1 MPVLS
6 VTDITKSY
14 GVTPILDKVSFHVE
28 AGEKIGVIGVN
39 GAGKTTLMNILA
51 GKEKADSGNV
61 FMAGDTTLGF
71 LEQQDHF
78 DDDSTLLEETSRIYR
93 KFTRMESELSEL
105 SQRITLAAEQA
116 GSAPGGAEANNCP
129 GGFAEQAS
137 SDYDD
142 LLRRYGDLQ
151 ERYSAEGGFTYKS
164 EMRGILTS
172 MAFDE
177 SFYNKRIGTLSG
189 GERTRLALACLL
201 MEKPDILLLD
211 EPTNHLDIG
220 MLKWLE
226 QFLKAYRGAILIVSH
241 DRYFL
246 DQIAQRIFEIENHKL
261 RIYNGNYTVFAEK
274 KRQIREADLRAYN
287 KQQDEIRRQEDII
300 RKFKERGTEHLARRA
315 ASREKK
321 LDAME
326 LIEKPDAAPGTLK
339 IQFHQKYK
347 SGNDIFIAED
357 LAMSFV
363 DRGIPGGGEAD
374 RRGEPSGGARWSGG
388 STVDLFSGVSFDI
401 KRGERICIVG
411 SNGIGKTT
419 LLRIL
424 SGELD
429 PTGGYLKRGVNLDIG
444 YYDQRQERLN
454 PANTVIDEIYDTF
467 RLYKESEIRA
477 FLGRFMFR
485 GDSVFTMV
493 GDLSGGEKA
502 RLALLKLMMAG
513 TNVLLLDEPT
523 NHLDIDSRE
532 VFEDAL
538 LAYPGTVIAVSHDRY
553 FLNKIATRIFEMEA
567 GGITTY
573 VGGYDYYEEKKAEIT
588 SARSYIKD
596 LRGGVGSAGA
606 GAGRNAGGASGAGL
620 KTDREG
626 LDGGEGT
633 GTSTSQSGETDIQL
647 TAAEERMLKKR
658 RQTEEKRL
666 AKKKEQLEHD
676 IESTEQQI
684 EEIQMEMCRPSVLA
698 DPARLNR
705 LDADLKDAK
714 ANLDQLYEEYM
725 EL

>member
-51 GKEKADSGNV
+51 GKEKADSGSV
-61 FMAGDTTLGF
+61 FISGDITMGF

-78 DDDSTLLEETSRIYR
+78 DDDGTLLEETKRIYR
-93 KFTRMESELSEL
+93 RFTRMESELSEL
-105 SQRITLAAEQA
+105 SQRIALASGEAEHD
-116 GSAPGGAEANNCP
+116 SA
-129 GGFAEQAS
+129 
-137 SDYDD
+137 DD
-142 LLRRYGDLQ
+142 SLLRRYGDLQ
-151 ERYSAEGGFTYKS
+151 DRYQREGGYTYRS
-164 EMRGILTS
+164 EMRGILSS
-172 MAFDE
+172 MGFDE
-177 SFYNKRIGTLSG
+177 SFYEKRIGTLSG

-226 QFLKAYRGAILIVSH
+226 QFLKSYRGAIMIVSH

-246 DQIAQRIFEIENHKL
+246 DQIAGRIFEIENHKL
-261 RIYNGNYTVFAEK
+261 RIYNGNYTAYAEK
-274 KRQIREADLRAYN
+274 KRQLREADLRAYN

-300 RKFKERGTEHLARRA
+300 RKFKERGTEHLAKRA

-326 LIEKPDAAPGTLK
+326 LIEKPDAAPGTIR

-347 SGNDIFIAED
+347 SGNDIFIADD
-357 LAMSFV
+357 LSMAFPPV
-363 DRGIPGGGEAD
+363 E
-374 RRGEPSGGARWSGG
+374 
-388 STVDLFSGVSFDI
+388 LFSGVTFDI
-401 KRGERICIVG
+401 KRGERICVVG
-411 SNGIGKTT
+411 QNGIGKTT
-419 LLRIL
+419 LLRIMN
-424 SGELD
+424 GELTQ
-429 PTGGYLKRGVNLDIG
+429 TGGYLKRGVNLDIG
-444 YYDQRQERLN
+444 YYDQRQERLD
-454 PANTVIDEIYDTF
+454 PENTVIDEIYDTF
-467 RLYKESEIRA
+467 RLYKESEIRS

-485 GDSVFTMV
+485 GDSVFTKV

-502 RLALLKLMMAG
+502 RLALLKLMMSG

-538 LAYPGTVIAVSHDRY
+538 LSYPGTIIAVSHDRY
-553 FLNKIATRIFEMEA
+553 FLNKIATRIFEIDA

-588 SARSYIKD
+588 STAQYVKN
-596 LRGGVGSAGA
+596 LRAGSGD
-606 GAGRNAGGASGAGL
+606 AGRQENGRASDAAEKG
-620 KTDREG
+620 REG
-626 LDGGEGT
+626 FDRDEEG
-633 GTSTSQSGETDIQL
+633 SENLS
-647 TAAEERMLKKR
+647 AAEQRMLVKR
-658 RQTEEKRL
+658 RQAELKRL
-666 AKKKEQLEHD
+666 ARMKEQLEHD
-676 IESTEQQI
+676 IEEAEHKI
-684 EEIQMEMCRPSVLA
+684 EEIQQEMCRPAVLA
-698 DPARLNR
+698 DPARLNK
-705 LDADLKDAK
+705 LDADLKAK
-714 ANLDQLYEEYM
+714 KDELDDLYDKYV

>member
-51 GKEKADSGNV
+51 GKEKSDSGSV
-61 FMAGDTTLGF
+61 FISSDTTMGF

-78 DDDSTLLEETSRIYR
+78 DDDSTLLEETQRIYKR
-93 KFTRMESELSEL
+93 FSRMESELSEL
-105 SQRITLAAEQA
+105 SQRITLAAEAAGSDHGTPQA
-116 GSAPGGAEANNCP
+116 G
-129 GGFAEQAS
+129 Q
-137 SDYDD
+137 DYDS

-151 ERYSAEGGFTYKS
+151 ERYSLEGGFTYKS
-164 EMRGILTS
+164 EMRGILNS

-177 SFYNKRIGTLSG
+177 SYYNKKIGTLSG

-246 DQIAQRIFEIENHKL
+246 DQIAGRIFEIENNKL
-261 RIYNGNYTVFAEK
+261 RVYNGNYTAYAEK

-300 RKFKERGTEHLARRA
+300 RRFKERGTEHLAKRA

-321 LDAME
+321 LEAMD
-326 LIEKPDAAPGTLK
+326 LIEKPDSSPGTLR

-347 SGNDIFIAED
+347 SGNDIFIADD
-357 LAMSFV
+357 LAMSF
-363 DRGIPGGGEAD
+363 R
-374 RRGEPSGGARWSGG
+374 S
-388 STVDLFSGVSFDI
+388 VDLFSGVSFDI

-411 SNGIGKTT
+411 QNGIGNTT

-424 SGELD
+424 KGELD

-444 YYDQRQERLN
+444 YYDQRQERLD
-454 PANTVIDEIYDTF
+454 PDNTVIDEIYDSF

-477 FLGRFMFR
+477 FLGRFLFR
-485 GDSVFTMV
+485 GDSVFTKV

-502 RLALLKLMMAG
+502 RLALLKIMMSG
-513 TNVLLLDEPT
+513 SNVLLLDEPT

-538 LAYPGTVIAVSHDRY
+538 LSYPGTVIAVSHDRY
-553 FLNKIATRIFEMEA
+553 FLNKISTRIFEMES
-567 GGITTY
+567 GGVNIF
-573 VGGYDYYEEKKAEIT
+573 VGGFDYYEEKKAEIT
-588 SARSYIKD
+588 STSKYIKD
-596 LRGGVGSAGA
+596 LRGIGASSGNSDGLRVSGVSSGSSNDLRGIGGTSAGSIKA
-606 GAGRNAGGASGAGL
+606 PSDKSRGDFDGVADE
-620 KTDREG
+620 DRQQ
-626 LDGGEGT
+626 
-633 GTSTSQSGETDIQL
+633 STPLS
-647 TAAEERMLKKR
+647 AAEERMLTKR

-666 AKKKEQLEHD
+666 ARKKEKLEHD
-676 IESTEQQI
+676 IESTEQEI
-684 EEIQMEMCRPSVLA
+684 EDIQAEMCRPAVLA
-698 DPARLNR
+698 DPVRLNK
-705 LDADLKDAK
+705 LDDELKEAK
-714 ANLDQLYEEYM
+714 AHLDDLYEIYM

>member
-51 GKEKADSGNV
+51 GKEKADSGSV
-61 FMAGDTTLGF
+61 FISGDITMGF

-78 DDDSTLLEETSRIYR
+78 DDDGTLLEETKRIYR
-93 KFTRMESELSEL
+93 RFTRMESELSEL
-105 SQRITLAAEQA
+105 SQRIALASGEV
-116 GSAPGGAEANNCP
+116 EH
-129 GGFAEQAS
+129 
-137 SDYDD
+137 DD
-142 LLRRYGDLQ
+142 ADDQLLRRYGDLQ
-151 ERYSAEGGFTYKS
+151 DRYQREGGYTYRS
-164 EMRGILTS
+164 EMRGILSS
-172 MAFDE
+172 MGFDE
-177 SFYNKRIGTLSG
+177 SFYEKRIGTLSG

-226 QFLKAYRGAILIVSH
+226 QFLKSYRGAIMIVSH

-246 DQIAQRIFEIENHKL
+246 DQIAGRIFEIENHKL
-261 RIYNGNYTVFAEK
+261 RIYNGNYTAYAEK
-274 KRQIREADLRAYN
+274 KRQLREADLRAYN

-300 RKFKERGTEHLARRA
+300 RKFKERGTEHLAKRA

-326 LIEKPDAAPGTLK
+326 LIEKPDAAPGTIR

-347 SGNDIFIAED
+347 SGNDIFIADD
-357 LAMSFV
+357 LSMAFPPV
-363 DRGIPGGGEAD
+363 E
-374 RRGEPSGGARWSGG
+374 
-388 STVDLFSGVSFDI
+388 LFSGVTFDI
-401 KRGERICIVG
+401 KRGERICVVG
-411 SNGIGKTT
+411 QNGIGKTT
-419 LLRIL
+419 LLRIMN
-424 SGELD
+424 GELTQ
-429 PTGGYLKRGVNLDIG
+429 TGGYLKRGVNLDIG
-444 YYDQRQERLN
+444 YYDQRQERLD
-454 PANTVIDEIYDTF
+454 PENTVIDEIYDTF
-467 RLYKESEIRA
+467 RLYKESEIRS

-485 GDSVFTMV
+485 GDSVFTKV

-502 RLALLKLMMAG
+502 RLALLKLMMSG

-538 LAYPGTVIAVSHDRY
+538 LSYPGTIIAVSHDRY
-553 FLNKIATRIFEMEA
+553 FLNKIATRIFEIDA

-588 SARSYIKD
+588 STAQYVKN
-596 LRGGVGSAGA
+596 LRAGSGD
-606 GAGRNAGGASGAGL
+606 AGRQENGRASDAAEKG
-620 KTDREG
+620 REG
-626 LDGGEGT
+626 FDRDEEESENL
-633 GTSTSQSGETDIQL
+633 S
-647 TAAEERMLKKR
+647 AAEQRMLVKR
-658 RQTEEKRL
+658 RQAELKRL
-666 AKKKEQLEHD
+666 ARMKEQLEHD
-676 IESTEQQI
+676 IEEAEHKI
-684 EEIQMEMCRPSVLA
+684 EEIQQEMCRPAVLA

-705 LDADLKDAK
+705 LDADLKAK
-714 ANLDQLYEEYM
+714 KDELDDLYDKYV

>member
-14 GVTPILDKVSFHVE
+14 GVTPILEKVSFHVE

-51 GKEKADSGNV
+51 GKEKADSGSV
-61 FMAGDTTLGF
+61 FISGDTTIGF
-71 LEQQDHF
+71 LEQQDNF

-93 KFTRMESELSEL
+93 RFTRMESELSEL
-105 SQRITLAAEQA
+105 SQRIAQA
-116 GSAPGGAEANNCP
+116 GSEAAGGAIASP
-129 GGFAEQAS
+129 GSKAGSADARRSGNSAGSAGAS
-137 SDYDD
+137 DEPAGSDS
-142 LLRRYGDLQ
+142 LLSRYGDLQ
-151 ERYSAEGGFTYKS
+151 DRYQREGGFTYRS

-172 MAFDE
+172 MGFDE
-177 SFYNKRIGTLSG
+177 SFYEKRIGTLSG

-246 DQIAQRIFEIENHKL
+246 DQIAGRIFEIENHKL
-261 RIYNGNYTVFAEK
+261 RIYTGNYTAFAEK

-300 RKFKERGTEHLARRA
+300 RKFKERGTEHLAKRA

-321 LDAME
+321 LEAMDM
-326 LIEKPDAAPGTLK
+326 IEKPDAAPGTIR

-347 SGNDIFIAED
+347 SGNDIFIAD
-357 LAMSFV
+357 NLAMSF
-363 DRGIPGGGEAD
+363 GY
-374 RRGEPSGGARWSGG
+374 
-388 STVDLFSGVSFDI
+388 VDLFSGVSFDI

-411 SNGIGKTT
+411 QNGIGKTT

-424 SGELD
+424 NGGLTPSD
-429 PTGGYLKRGVNLDIG
+429 GYLKRGVNLDIG

-454 PANTVIDEIYDTF
+454 PDNTVIDEIYDSF
-467 RLYKESEIRA
+467 RLYKESEIRG

-485 GDSVFTMV
+485 GDSVFTRV

-502 RLALLKLMMAG
+502 RLALLKLMMSG

-538 LAYPGTVIAVSHDRY
+538 LSFPGTIIAVSHDRY

-588 SARSYIKD
+588 SANQYAKN
-596 LRGGVGSAGA
+596 LGGGLSGKAA
-606 GAGRNAGGASGAGL
+606 GASGG
-620 KTDREG
+620 KDSKESQTGRE
-626 LDGGEGT
+626 DFDVIEGSDT
-633 GTSTSQSGETDIQL
+633 HL
-647 TAAEERMLKKR
+647 TAAQQRMLVKKR
-658 RQTEEKRL
+658 QAEEKRL
-666 AKKKEQLEHD
+666 ARRKEQLEHD
-676 IESTEQQI
+676 IEDAEHRI
-684 EEIQMEMCRPSVLA
+684 EEIQQEMCRPSVLA
-698 DPARLNR
+698 DPAKLNR
-705 LDADLKDAK
+705 LNADLKEKK
-714 ANLDQLYEEYM
+714 AELDDLYDEYI

>member
-6 VTDITKSY
+6 VTDITKYY
-14 GVTPILDKVSFHVE
+14 GVVPILEKVSFHVE

-51 GKEKADSGNV
+51 GKEKADSGSIFISGN
-61 FMAGDTTLGF
+61 TTMGF

-78 DDDSTLLEETSRIYR
+78 DDDSTLLEETKRIYR
-93 KFTRMESELSEL
+93 RFTRMESELSEL
-105 SQRITLAAEQA
+105 SQRIALAAE
-116 GSAPGGAEANNCP
+116 SAAADEA
-129 GGFAEQAS
+129 
-137 SDYDD
+137 

-151 ERYSAEGGFTYKS
+151 ERYSREGGFTYRS
-164 EMRGILTS
+164 EMRGILSS
-172 MAFDE
+172 MGFDE
-177 SFYNKRIGTLSG
+177 SFYEKRIGTLSG

-246 DQIAQRIFEIENHKL
+246 DQIAERIFEIENHKL
-261 RIYNGNYTVFAEK
+261 RTYSGNYTAFAEK

-300 RKFKERGTEHLARRA
+300 RKFKERGTEHLAKRA

-321 LDAME
+321 LDAMDV
-326 LIEKPDAAPGTLK
+326 IERPDAAPGTIR

-357 LAMSFV
+357 LAMRF
-363 DRGIPGGGEAD
+363 GGYGSAA
-374 RRGEPSGGARWSGG
+374 GASHSGSGYGSPAGASHSGG
-388 STVDLFSGVSFDI
+388 VDLFSGVSFDI

-411 SNGIGKTT
+411 QNGIGKTT

-424 SGELD
+424 DGELD
-429 PTGGYLKRGVNLDIG
+429 PAGGYLKRGVNLDIG
-444 YYDQRQERLN
+444 YYDQRQERLD
-454 PANTVIDEIYDTF
+454 PENTVIDEIYDSF

-485 GDSVFTMV
+485 GDSVFTRV

-502 RLALLKLMMAG
+502 RLALLKLMMSGA
-513 TNVLLLDEPT
+513 NVLLLDEPT

-538 LAYPGTVIAVSHDRY
+538 LGFPGTIIAVSHDRY

-588 SARSYIKD
+588 SANQYVKGLSSAGSAKAP
-596 LRGGVGSAGA
+596 GGSAG
-606 GAGRNAGGASGAGL
+606 GAKTSSGAGSAQGQ
-620 KTDREG
+620 TDREG
-626 LDGGEGT
+626 FD
-633 GTSTSQSGETDIQL
+633 SGKEADRPL
-647 TAAEERMLKKR
+647 TAAEQRMLVKQ
-658 RQTEEKRL
+658 RQAEEKRL
-666 AKKKEQLEHD
+666 ARKKEQLEND
-676 IESTEQQI
+676 IESTEQ
-684 EEIQMEMCRPSVLA
+684 EVEDIQQEMCLPSVLA
-698 DPARLNR
+698 DPAHLNR
-705 LDADLKDAK
+705 LDKKLKEAQAKLNDLYD
-714 ANLDQLYEEYM
+714 EYV

>member
-51 GKEKADSGNV
+51 GKEKADSGSV
-61 FMAGDTTLGF
+61 FISGDITMGF

-78 DDDSTLLEETSRIYR
+78 DDDGTLLEETKRIYR
-93 KFTRMESELSEL
+93 RFTRMESELSEL
-105 SQRITLAAEQA
+105 SQRIALASGEAEHD
-116 GSAPGGAEANNCP
+116 SA
-129 GGFAEQAS
+129 
-137 SDYDD
+137 DD
-142 LLRRYGDLQ
+142 SLLRRYGDLQ
-151 ERYSAEGGFTYKS
+151 DRYQREGGYTYRS
-164 EMRGILTS
+164 EMRGILSS
-172 MAFDE
+172 MGFDE
-177 SFYNKRIGTLSG
+177 SFYEKRIGTLSG

-226 QFLKAYRGAILIVSH
+226 QFLKSYRGAIMIVSH

-246 DQIAQRIFEIENHKL
+246 DQIAGRIFEIENHKL
-261 RIYNGNYTVFAEK
+261 RIYNGNYTAYAEK
-274 KRQIREADLRAYN
+274 KRQLREADLRAYN

-300 RKFKERGTEHLARRA
+300 RKFKERGTEHLAKRA

-326 LIEKPDAAPGTLK
+326 LIEKPDAAPGTIR

-347 SGNDIFIAED
+347 SGNDIFIADD
-357 LAMSFV
+357 LSMAFPPV
-363 DRGIPGGGEAD
+363 E
-374 RRGEPSGGARWSGG
+374 
-388 STVDLFSGVSFDI
+388 LFSGVTFDI
-401 KRGERICIVG
+401 KRGERICVVG
-411 SNGIGKTT
+411 QNGIGKTT
-419 LLRIL
+419 LLRIMN
-424 SGELD
+424 GELTQ
-429 PTGGYLKRGVNLDIG
+429 TGGYLKRGVNLDIG
-444 YYDQRQERLN
+444 YYDQRQERLD
-454 PANTVIDEIYDTF
+454 PENTVIDEIYDTF
-467 RLYKESEIRA
+467 RLYKESEIRS

-485 GDSVFTMV
+485 GDSVFTKV

-502 RLALLKLMMAG
+502 RLALLKLMMSG

-538 LAYPGTVIAVSHDRY
+538 LSYPGTIIAVSHDRY
-553 FLNKIATRIFEMEA
+553 FLNKIATRIFEIDA

-588 SARSYIKD
+588 STAQYVKN
-596 LRGGVGSAGA
+596 LRAGSGD
-606 GAGRNAGGASGAGL
+606 AGRQENGRASDAAEKG
-620 KTDREG
+620 REG
-626 LDGGEGT
+626 FDRDEEESENL
-633 GTSTSQSGETDIQL
+633 S
-647 TAAEERMLKKR
+647 AAEQRMLVKR
-658 RQTEEKRL
+658 RQAELKRL
-666 AKKKEQLEHD
+666 ARMKEQLEHD
-676 IESTEQQI
+676 IEEAEHKI
-684 EEIQMEMCRPSVLA
+684 EEIQQEMCRPAVLA
-698 DPARLNR
+698 DPARLNK
-705 LDADLKDAK
+705 LDADLKAK
-714 ANLDQLYEEYM
+714 KDELDDLYDKYV

>member
-6 VTDITKSY
+6 VTDITKYY
-14 GVTPILDKVSFHVE
+14 GVVPILEKVSFHVE

-51 GKEKADSGNV
+51 GKEKADSGSIFISGN
-61 FMAGDTTLGF
+61 TTMGF

-78 DDDSTLLEETSRIYR
+78 DDDSTLLEETKRIYR
-93 KFTRMESELSEL
+93 RFTRMESELSEL
-105 SQRITLAAEQA
+105 SQRIALAAE
-116 GSAPGGAEANNCP
+116 SAAADEA
-129 GGFAEQAS
+129 
-137 SDYDD
+137 

-151 ERYSAEGGFTYKS
+151 ERYSREGGFTYRS
-164 EMRGILTS
+164 EMRGILSS
-172 MAFDE
+172 MGFDE
-177 SFYNKRIGTLSG
+177 SFYEKRIGTLSG

-246 DQIAQRIFEIENHKL
+246 DQIAERIFEIENHKL
-261 RIYNGNYTVFAEK
+261 RAYSGNYTAFAEK

-300 RKFKERGTEHLARRA
+300 RKFKERGTEHLAKRA

-321 LDAME
+321 LDAMDV
-326 LIEKPDAAPGTLK
+326 IERPDAAPGTIR

-357 LAMSFV
+357 LAMRF
-363 DRGIPGGGEAD
+363 GGYGSAA
-374 RRGEPSGGARWSGG
+374 GASHSGSGYGSAAGAAHSGGI
-388 STVDLFSGVSFDI
+388 DLFSGVSFDI

-411 SNGIGKTT
+411 QNGIGKTT

-424 SGELD
+424 DGELD
-429 PTGGYLKRGVNLDIG
+429 PAGGYLKRGVNLDIG
-444 YYDQRQERLN
+444 YYDQRQERLD
-454 PANTVIDEIYDTF
+454 PENTVIDEIYDSF

-485 GDSVFTMV
+485 GDSVFTRV

-502 RLALLKLMMAG
+502 RLALLKLMMSGA
-513 TNVLLLDEPT
+513 NVLLLDEPT

-538 LAYPGTVIAVSHDRY
+538 LGFPGTIIAVSHDRY

-588 SARSYIKD
+588 SANQYVKGLSSA
-596 LRGGVGSAGA
+596 GSAKA
-606 GAGRNAGGASGAGL
+606 LGGSASGAQGQ
-620 KTDREG
+620 TDREG
-626 LDGGEGT
+626 FDSREEAGRP
-633 GTSTSQSGETDIQL
+633 L
-647 TAAEERMLKKR
+647 TAAEQRMLVKQ
-658 RQTEEKRL
+658 RQAEEKRL
-666 AKKKEQLEHD
+666 ARKKEQLEND
-676 IESTEQQI
+676 IESTEQ
-684 EEIQMEMCRPSVLA
+684 EVEDIQQEMCLPSVLA
-698 DPARLNR
+698 DPAHLNR
-705 LDADLKDAK
+705 LDKKLKEAQAKLNDLYD
-714 ANLDQLYEEYM
+714 EYV

>member
-14 GVTPILDKVSFHVE
+14 GVTPILEKVSFHVE

-51 GKEKADSGNV
+51 GKEKADSGSV
-61 FMAGDTTLGF
+61 FISGDTTMGF
-71 LEQQDHF
+71 LEQQDNF

-93 KFTRMESELSEL
+93 RFTRMESELSEL
-105 SQRITLAAEQA
+105 SQRIAQA
-116 GSAPGGAEANNCP
+116 GSEAAGGAEASP
-129 GGFAEQAS
+129 GSKADSADARRSGNSAGSAGV
-137 SDYDD
+137 SDEPAGSDS
-142 LLRRYGDLQ
+142 LLSRYGDLQ
-151 ERYSAEGGFTYKS
+151 DRYQREGGFTYRS

-172 MAFDE
+172 MGFDE
-177 SFYNKRIGTLSG
+177 SFYEKRIGTLSG

-246 DQIAQRIFEIENHKL
+246 DQIAGRIFEIENHKL
-261 RIYNGNYTVFAEK
+261 RIYTGNYTAFAEK

-300 RKFKERGTEHLARRA
+300 RKFKERGTEHLAKRA

-321 LDAME
+321 LEAMDM
-326 LIEKPDAAPGTLK
+326 IEKPDTAPGTIR

-347 SGNDIFIAED
+347 SGNDIFIAD
-357 LAMSFV
+357 NLAMSF
-363 DRGIPGGGEAD
+363 GY
-374 RRGEPSGGARWSGG
+374 
-388 STVDLFSGVSFDI
+388 VDLFSGVSFDI

-411 SNGIGKTT
+411 QNGIGKTT

-424 SGELD
+424 NGGLTPSD
-429 PTGGYLKRGVNLDIG
+429 GYLKRGVNLDIG

-454 PANTVIDEIYDTF
+454 PDNTVIDEIYDSF

-485 GDSVFTMV
+485 GDSVFTRV

-502 RLALLKLMMAG
+502 RLALLKLMMSG

-538 LAYPGTVIAVSHDRY
+538 LSFPGTIIAVSHDRY

-588 SARSYIKD
+588 SANQYAKN
-596 LRGGVGSAGA
+596 LGGGLSGKAA
-606 GAGRNAGGASGAGL
+606 GASGG
-620 KTDREG
+620 KDSKESQTGRE
-626 LDGGEGT
+626 DFDVIEGSDT
-633 GTSTSQSGETDIQL
+633 PL
-647 TAAEERMLKKR
+647 TAAQQRMLVKKR
-658 RQTEEKRL
+658 QAEEKRL
-666 AKKKEQLEHD
+666 ARRKEQLEHD
-676 IESTEQQI
+676 IEDAEHRI
-684 EEIQMEMCRPSVLA
+684 EEIQQEMCRPSVLA
-698 DPARLNR
+698 DPAKLNR
-705 LDADLKDAK
+705 LDADLKEKK
-714 ANLDQLYEEYM
+714 AELDDLYDEYI

>member
-51 GKEKADSGNV
+51 GKEKADSGSV
-61 FMAGDTTLGF
+61 FISGDTTMGF

-78 DDDSTLLEETSRIYR
+78 DDDSTLLEETKRIYR
-93 KFTRMESELSEL
+93 RFTRMESELSEL
-105 SQRITLAAEQA
+105 SQRIALASGEAEHD
-116 GSAPGGAEANNCP
+116 SA
-129 GGFAEQAS
+129 
-137 SDYDD
+137 DD
-142 LLRRYGDLQ
+142 SLLRRYGDLQ
-151 ERYSAEGGFTYKS
+151 DRYQREGGYTYRS
-164 EMRGILTS
+164 EMRGILSS
-172 MAFDE
+172 MGFDE
-177 SFYNKRIGTLSG
+177 SFYEKRIGTLSG

-226 QFLKAYRGAILIVSH
+226 QFLKSYRGAIMIVSH

-246 DQIAQRIFEIENHKL
+246 DQIAGRIFEIENHKL
-261 RIYNGNYTVFAEK
+261 RIYNGNYTAYAEK
-274 KRQIREADLRAYN
+274 KRQLREADLRAYN

-300 RKFKERGTEHLARRA
+300 RKFKERGTEHLAKRA

-326 LIEKPDAAPGTLK
+326 LIEKPDAAPGTIR

-347 SGNDIFIAED
+347 SGNDIFIADD
-357 LAMSFV
+357 LSMAFPPV
-363 DRGIPGGGEAD
+363 E
-374 RRGEPSGGARWSGG
+374 
-388 STVDLFSGVSFDI
+388 LFSGVTFDI
-401 KRGERICIVG
+401 KRGERICVVG
-411 SNGIGKTT
+411 QNGIGKTT
-419 LLRIL
+419 LLRIMN
-424 SGELD
+424 GELTQ
-429 PTGGYLKRGVNLDIG
+429 TGGYLKRGVNLDIG
-444 YYDQRQERLN
+444 YYDQRQERLD
-454 PANTVIDEIYDTF
+454 PENTVIDEIYDTF
-467 RLYKESEIRA
+467 RLYKESEIRS

-485 GDSVFTMV
+485 GDSVFTKV

-502 RLALLKLMMAG
+502 RLALLKLMMSG

-538 LAYPGTVIAVSHDRY
+538 LSYPGTIIAVSHDRY
-553 FLNKIATRIFEMEA
+553 FLNKIATRIFEIDA

-588 SARSYIKD
+588 STAQYVKN
-596 LRGGVGSAGA
+596 LRAGSGD
-606 GAGRNAGGASGAGL
+606 AGRQETGRASDAAEKG
-620 KTDREG
+620 REG
-626 LDGGEGT
+626 FDRDEEESENL
-633 GTSTSQSGETDIQL
+633 S
-647 TAAEERMLKKR
+647 AAEQRMLVKR
-658 RQTEEKRL
+658 RQAELKRL
-666 AKKKEQLEHD
+666 ARMKEQLEHD
-676 IESTEQQI
+676 IEEAEHKI
-684 EEIQMEMCRPSVLA
+684 EEIQQEMCRPAVLA

-705 LDADLKDAK
+705 LDADLKAK
-714 ANLDQLYEEYM
+714 KDELDDLYDKYV

>member
-14 GVTPILDKVSFHVE
+14 GVTPILEKVSFHVE

-39 GAGKTTLMNILA
+39 GAGKTTLMNIVA
-51 GKEKADSGNV
+51 GKEKADSGNI
-61 FMAGDTTLGF
+61 FMSGDTTLGF

-93 KFTRMESELSEL
+93 RFTRMESEMSEL
-105 SQRITLAAEQA
+105 SQRIAQA
-116 GSAPGGAEANNCP
+116 GSEAAGNSDPAGNAGA
-129 GGFAEQAS
+129 
-137 SDYDD
+137 SDELTDSD
-142 LLRRYGDLQ
+142 SLLIRYGDLQ
-151 ERYSAEGGFTYKS
+151 DRYQREGGFTYRS

-172 MAFDE
+172 MGFDE
-177 SFYNKRIGTLSG
+177 AFYEKRIGTLSG

-246 DQIAQRIFEIENHKL
+246 DQIAGRIFEIENHKL
-261 RIYNGNYTVFAEK
+261 RIYTGNYTAFAEK

-300 RKFKERGTEHLARRA
+300 RKFKERGTEHLAKRA

-321 LDAME
+321 LDAMDI
-326 LIEKPDAAPGTLK
+326 IEKPDAAPGTIK
-339 IQFHQKYK
+339 VQFHQKYK
-347 SGNDIFIAED
+347 SGNDIFIADE
-357 LAMSFV
+357 LAMSFGYV
-363 DRGIPGGGEAD
+363 E
-374 RRGEPSGGARWSGG
+374 
-388 STVDLFSGVSFDI
+388 LFSGVSFDI

-411 SNGIGKTT
+411 QNGIGKTT
-419 LLRIL
+419 LLRIMNGDL
-424 SGELD
+424 TPSD
-429 PTGGYLKRGVNLDIG
+429 GYLKRGVNLDIG
-444 YYDQRQERLN
+444 YYDQRQERLD
-454 PANTVIDEIYDTF
+454 PDNTVIDEIYDSF

-485 GDSVFTMV
+485 GDSVFTRV

-502 RLALLKLMMAG
+502 RLALLKLMMSG

-538 LAYPGTVIAVSHDRY
+538 LSFPGTIIAVSHDRY

-588 SARSYIKD
+588 SANQYAKN
-596 LRGGVGSAGA
+596 L
-606 GAGRNAGGASGAGL
+606 AGGASRNAAGAAGGRNSSES
-620 KTDREG
+620 KTGQEG
-626 LDGGEGT
+626 FDDERAGAPL
-633 GTSTSQSGETDIQL
+633 S
-647 TAAEERMLKKR
+647 AAEQRMLVKK

-666 AKKKEQLEHD
+666 ARRKEQLEHD
-676 IESTEQQI
+676 IEDAEHKI
-684 EEIQMEMCRPSVLA
+684 EEIQQEMCRPSVLA
-698 DPARLNR
+698 DPAKLNR
-705 LDADLKDAK
+705 LDADLKEKK
-714 ANLDQLYEEYM
+714 AELDDLYDEYM

>member
-51 GKEKADSGNV
+51 GKEKADSGSV
-61 FMAGDTTLGF
+61 FISGDTTMGF

-78 DDDSTLLEETSRIYR
+78 DDDSTLLEETKRIYR
-93 KFTRMESELSEL
+93 RFTRMESELSEL
-105 SQRITLAAEQA
+105 SQRIALASGEAEHD
-116 GSAPGGAEANNCP
+116 SA
-129 GGFAEQAS
+129 
-137 SDYDD
+137 DD
-142 LLRRYGDLQ
+142 SLLRRYGDLQ
-151 ERYSAEGGFTYKS
+151 DRYQREGGYTYRS
-164 EMRGILTS
+164 EMRGILSS
-172 MAFDE
+172 MGFDE
-177 SFYNKRIGTLSG
+177 SFYEKRIGTLSG

-226 QFLKAYRGAILIVSH
+226 QFLKSYRGAIMIVSH

-246 DQIAQRIFEIENHKL
+246 DQIAGRIFEIENHKL
-261 RIYNGNYTVFAEK
+261 RIYNGNYTAYAEK
-274 KRQIREADLRAYN
+274 KRQLREADLRAYN

-300 RKFKERGTEHLARRA
+300 RKFKERGTEHLAKRA

-326 LIEKPDAAPGTLK
+326 LIEKPDAAPGTIR

-347 SGNDIFIAED
+347 SGNDIFIADD
-357 LAMSFV
+357 LSMAFPPV
-363 DRGIPGGGEAD
+363 E
-374 RRGEPSGGARWSGG
+374 
-388 STVDLFSGVSFDI
+388 LFSGVTFDI
-401 KRGERICIVG
+401 KRGERICVVG
-411 SNGIGKTT
+411 QNGIGKTT
-419 LLRIL
+419 LLRIMN
-424 SGELD
+424 GELTQ
-429 PTGGYLKRGVNLDIG
+429 TGGYLKRGVNLDIG
-444 YYDQRQERLN
+444 YYDQRQERLD
-454 PANTVIDEIYDTF
+454 PENTVIDEIYDTF
-467 RLYKESEIRA
+467 RLYKESEIRS

-485 GDSVFTMV
+485 GDSVFTKV

-502 RLALLKLMMAG
+502 RLALLKLMMSG

-538 LAYPGTVIAVSHDRY
+538 LSYPGTIIAVSHDRY
-553 FLNKIATRIFEMEA
+553 FLNKIATRIFEIDA

-588 SARSYIKD
+588 STAQYVKN
-596 LRGGVGSAGA
+596 LRAGSGD
-606 GAGRNAGGASGAGL
+606 AGRQENGRASDAAEKG
-620 KTDREG
+620 REG
-626 LDGGEGT
+626 FDRDEEESENL
-633 GTSTSQSGETDIQL
+633 S
-647 TAAEERMLKKR
+647 AAEQRMLVKR
-658 RQTEEKRL
+658 RQAELKRL
-666 AKKKEQLEHD
+666 ARMKEQLEHD
-676 IESTEQQI
+676 IEEAEHKI
-684 EEIQMEMCRPSVLA
+684 EEIQQEMCRPAVLA

-705 LDADLKDAK
+705 LDADLKAK
-714 ANLDQLYEEYM
+714 KDELDDLYDKYV

>member
-51 GKEKADSGNV
+51 GKEKADSGSV
-61 FMAGDTTLGF
+61 FISGDTTMGF

-78 DDDSTLLEETSRIYR
+78 DDDSTLLEETKRIYR
-93 KFTRMESELSEL
+93 RFTRMESELSEL
-105 SQRITLAAEQA
+105 SQRIALASGEAEHD
-116 GSAPGGAEANNCP
+116 SA
-129 GGFAEQAS
+129 
-137 SDYDD
+137 DD
-142 LLRRYGDLQ
+142 SLLRRYGDLQ
-151 ERYSAEGGFTYKS
+151 DRYQREGGYTYRS
-164 EMRGILTS
+164 EMRGILSS
-172 MAFDE
+172 MGFDE
-177 SFYNKRIGTLSG
+177 SFYEKRIGTLSG

-226 QFLKAYRGAILIVSH
+226 QFLKSYRGAIMIVSH

-246 DQIAQRIFEIENHKL
+246 DQIAGRIFEIENHKL
-261 RIYNGNYTVFAEK
+261 RIYNGNYTAYAEK
-274 KRQIREADLRAYN
+274 KRQLREADLRAYN

-300 RKFKERGTEHLARRA
+300 RKFKERGTEHLAKRA

-326 LIEKPDAAPGTLK
+326 LIEKPDAAPGTIR

-347 SGNDIFIAED
+347 SGNDIFIADD
-357 LAMSFV
+357 LSMAFPPV
-363 DRGIPGGGEAD
+363 E
-374 RRGEPSGGARWSGG
+374 
-388 STVDLFSGVSFDI
+388 LFSGVTFDI
-401 KRGERICIVG
+401 KRGERICVVG
-411 SNGIGKTT
+411 QNGIGKTT
-419 LLRIL
+419 LLRIMN
-424 SGELD
+424 GELTQ
-429 PTGGYLKRGVNLDIG
+429 TGGYLKRGVNLDIG
-444 YYDQRQERLN
+444 YYDQRQERLD
-454 PANTVIDEIYDTF
+454 PENTVIDEIYDTF
-467 RLYKESEIRA
+467 RLYKESEIRS

-485 GDSVFTMV
+485 GDSVFTKV

-502 RLALLKLMMAG
+502 RLALLKLMMSG

-538 LAYPGTVIAVSHDRY
+538 LSYPGTIIAVSHDRY
-553 FLNKIATRIFEMEA
+553 FLNKIATRIFEIDA

-588 SARSYIKD
+588 STAQYVKN
-596 LRGGVGSAGA
+596 LRAGSGD
-606 GAGRNAGGASGAGL
+606 AGRQETGRASDAAEKG
-620 KTDREG
+620 REG
-626 LDGGEGT
+626 FDRDEEESENL
-633 GTSTSQSGETDIQL
+633 S
-647 TAAEERMLKKR
+647 AAEQRMLVKR
-658 RQTEEKRL
+658 RQAEQKRL
-666 AKKKEQLEHD
+666 ARMKEQLEHD
-676 IESTEQQI
+676 IEEAEHKI
-684 EEIQMEMCRPSVLA
+684 EEIQQEMCRPAVLA

-705 LDADLKDAK
+705 LDADLKAK
-714 ANLDQLYEEYM
+714 KDELDDLYDKYV